1 MQKTLIINHFI
12 FTQLRLMWQTEN
24 SALTLTDY
32 IVSKL
37 SDAHLM
43 DATMSPADKRKLN
56 AKQFQIGATTQTNF
70 INIETNEPWLL
81 DAPAHD
87 INRWLLN
94 TLDTY
99 TSTNLTT
106 SPILWW
112 LSRLI
117 KTRHGASNEKPAK
130 WLAAYYAYLTNNRP
144 LLDIEAMIAHR
155 AKKRQNLRKLMGFG
169 VIAPIIWSLI
179 LVGLIY
185 PTKMTPAT
193 QAPYELMATLLTL
206 AIIGISAII
215 AKIVRGLLRLWPL
228 STKQLERRQQKRNGY
243 QLGRLTFYY
252 LGQPKCFTLGHLK
265 LLTAKTPGHRYDLAF
280 EIISSQAPFALTD
293 LALVNY
299 SAINDR
305 ASGNTK

>member
-37 SDAHLM
+37 SDGHLM
-43 DATMSPADKRKLN
+43 DATLSPADKRKLN

-70 INIETNEPWLL
+70 INIETDEPWLL

-106 SPILWW
+106 SPMIWC

-117 KTRHGASNEKPAK
+117 KAHHGASSEKPAK
-130 WLAAYYAYLTNNRP
+130 WYQPAQWLAAYHDYLSNDRP
-144 LLDIEAMIAHR
+144 LLDIEAMVAHC
-155 AKKRQNLRKLMGFG
+155 AKKRQNLRKVMCFG
-169 VIAPIIWSLI
+169 IIASIIWSLSLI
-179 LVGLIY
+179 GLACAY
-185 PTKMTPAT
+185 PDKLTPAE
-193 QAPYELMATLLTL
+193 QAPYELMAALLTL
-206 AIIGISAII
+206 AIIGIGAM
-215 AKIVRGLLRLWPL
+215 IVKLVGSLLRLWPL
-228 STKQLERRQQKRNGY
+228 STKQLERRQQKRQKRNGY
-243 QLGRLTFYY
+243 QLDRLTFYY
-252 LGQPKCFTLGHLK
+252 LDQPKCFTLGHLK
-265 LLTAKTPGHRYDLAF
+265 LLPAKTPGHRYDLAF
-280 EIISSQAPFALTD
+280 EMVSRQAPFALTD
-293 LALVNY
+293 LAP
-299 SAINDR
+299 
-305 ASGNTK
+305 KK